1 MNVAMDDERVPSM
14 VRESVRRGIF
24 EAIQQDVELRG
35 GRTAHLLLMAAALG
49 VAGAVGV
56 TALVSGHPFDH
67 QPPWH
72 VTVVSSVWAGLLFV
86 SFAVVLLGVRT
97 PRLQLAK
104 SAAVGILG
112 LGVAGLCGVACPDPH
127 FLSWWSTTSV
137 GDAAARA
144 GGLAPSA
151 FCLGLLSTAGFATVA
166 AFVVLGPAGWDRST
180 RLLSAAFLVL
190 LLLPGVALQSV
201 ETSWL
206 TFAAWAFGTG
216 AGSIVGVGLGH
227 HARARLAAQ

>member
-1 MNVAMDDERVPSM
+1 MNVAMDDERVPSV
-14 VRESVRRGIF
+14 VRESVREGIF
-24 EAIQQDVELRG
+24 EAIQRDVELRG
-35 GRTAHLLLMAAALG
+35 GRTAHLLLAAAALG

-56 TALVSGHPFDH
+56 TALVSAHPFDH
-67 QPPWH
+67 HPPWH

-112 LGVAGLCGVACPDPH
+112 LGVAGLCGAACPDPH
-127 FLSWWSTTSV
+127 FLAWWSTTPV
-137 GDAAARA
+137 GNAAARA
-144 GGLAPSA
+144 GGLAASA

-166 AFVVLGPAGWDRST
+166 AFVVLGPAGWGRST
-180 RLLSAAFLVL
+180 RFLSAAFLAL

-201 ETSWL
+201 GTSWL
-206 TFAAWAFGTG
+206 TFAAWALG
-216 AGSIVGVGLGH
+216 AGAGAIVGVGFGH
-227 HARARLAAQ
+227 RARVRLAAQ